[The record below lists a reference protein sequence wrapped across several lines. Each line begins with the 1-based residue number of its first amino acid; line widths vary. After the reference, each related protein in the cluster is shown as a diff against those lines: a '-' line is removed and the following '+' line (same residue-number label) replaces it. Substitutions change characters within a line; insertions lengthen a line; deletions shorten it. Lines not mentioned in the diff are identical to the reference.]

1 MALWTPANIATAL
14 WMDASD
20 SATITLNGSTISQW
34 ADKSGNGKHASQATA
49 SAQPALITSGLG
61 GLNVAEF
68 DGIDDYLSLAAGI
81 VITTNMTVATVFG
94 RATAG
99 IYSQPMGGSVANSP
113 PYPVQWWTDNVAYA
127 ALGSGHTTHGSA
139 SNSIGSFITVTTRTA
154 STQIVRRN
162 GVKLGT
168 DQTAPS
174 VGSNPLSYIGRR
186 SPQYHKGMI
195 AEIVVC
201 ASTDDVERLEGYLA
215 WKWGMQASLP
225 VGHPYVAA
233 APEAVLATAVT
244 AGLVGTY
251 DDAVSLEAGLIGQYS
266 LVLEQGMVGRYGN
279 AQLVLA
285 GLIGRYADAAQ
296 VQSCLCGRYGDMVPV
311 LAVLEGRYHL
321 MHAVVAG
328 LVGQYAICGTEV
340 LAGLA
345 GRYDLK
351 ERNEILAALEGYYSL
366 LPSATIQQIAC
377 PVRIGGVAVRW
388 SSVSWTISED
398 SYLIEATITL
408 RVVAEYNSIAKMDT
422 VEIDWA
428 GTTYH
433 LFVATKLRSRSISGD
448 AGAADYGAEYTIIA
462 RSLTAGLD
470 APYAMPITR
479 SWPATTLASTIAAD
493 LIAPL
498 SDILTLDFR
507 LEDWLQ
513 PGGTFFVTDESPL
526 EGLRKLAAIVGGIL
540 QTSPGNALILR
551 PADPTPPASWA
562 TTAPAWT
569 IEDSGLFSDA
579 ESEAESNRYN
589 VITVTNQGE
598 SNSST
603 RFEVED
609 ISEYRKRVRGYRVP
623 WQDFALGTSG
633 GSWVTI
639 EDGGVVEEQA
649 VDELVEFI
657 DGASSA
663 LKPIY
668 SQVAAVWLQASLGTI
683 TAAEDGSLT
692 AAVVGNS
699 LAKITYTTRCHV
711 WIGSSDRSEEVQF
724 YEVEA

>member
-1 MALWTPANIATAL
+1 VVLI
-14 WMDASD
+14 
-20 SATITLNGSTISQW
+20 SAAVSTEIRQTI
-34 ADKSGNGKHASQATA
+34 
-49 SAQPALITSGLG
+49 
-61 GLNVAEF
+61 
-68 DGIDDYLSLAAGI
+68 
-81 VITTNMTVATVFG
+81 
-94 RATAG
+94 
-99 IYSQPMGGSVANSP
+99 
-113 PYPVQWWTDNVAYA
+113 
-127 ALGSGHTTHGSA
+127 
-139 SNSIGSFITVTTRTA
+139 
-154 STQIVRRN
+154 
-162 GVKLGT
+162 
-168 DQTAPS
+168 
-174 VGSNPLSYIGRR
+174 
-186 SPQYHKGMI
+186 
-195 AEIVVC
+195 
-201 ASTDDVERLEGYLA
+201 EGYLA
-215 WKWGMQASLP
+215 WKWGLQAQLP
-225 VGHPYVAA
+225 SDHPYLDA
-233 APEAVLATAVT
+233 APEIAVILTAV
-244 AGLVGTY
+244 AS
-251 DDAVSLEAGLIGQYS
+251 ALIGQYS
-266 LVLEQGMVGRYGN
+266 MIMESALIGRYGN
-279 AQLVLA
+279 ARSIAA
-285 GLIGRYADAAQ
+285 GLVGRYGDAAQ
-296 VQSCLCGRYGDMVPV
+296 VQAALVGRYGDMVPV
-311 LAVLEGRYHL
+311 LAALEGRYHL

-328 LVGQYAICGTEV
+328 LVGQYAICGSRV
-340 LAGLA
+340 LAALE
-345 GRYDLK
+345 GRYDLR
-351 ERNEILAALEGYYSL
+351 ERNEIIAALEGYYSL

-388 SSVSWTISED
+388 SSVSWSLSED
-398 SYLIEATITL
+398 SYLIEATIIL
-408 RVVAEYNSIAKMDT
+408 RDVAEFNSIAKLDT

-433 LFVATKLRSRSISGD
+433 FFVATKLRSRSISGD

-479 SWPATTLASTIAAD
+479 SWPTTILASVIASE

-498 SDILTLDFR
+498 ADILTLDFR

-551 PADPTPPASWA
+551 PADPVPPASWA
-562 TTAPAWT
+562 TAAPAWT

-579 ESEAESNRYN
+579 ESEAESNAYN

-598 SNSST
+598 SNRST

-623 WQDFALGTSG
+623 WQDFSLATSG

-668 SQVAAVWLQASLGTI
+668 SQVEAVWLQASLGTI
-683 TAAEDGSLT
+683 TPTEDGSLT
-692 AAVVGNS
+692 SAVVGNS